1 MEYYNNWLESEFN
14 GIGVSCDK
22 YFDEMFL
29 QRVFYNQK
37 LYDYEIDYILKK
49 TFEDLDGVK
58 SHYTE
63 KKIEGGFDGIESI
76 IVFLESERNPNYQI
90 CEPLLDRIQER
101 YKDKKIIC
109 VHQDWKKENTKYI
122 KIPTIR
128 FLGEAIRG
136 CGTQLD
142 GANPMNM
149 SKSLHHQTN
158 EVQREKLFLCGNRT
172 RRFHRDEFINF
183 LRKNNLEEKGLV
195 SVRWEGKTLEDS
207 CTDLELSEN
216 PMQTFYNNVFCDVSA
231 ESMHQ
236 RLEGKGVGHF
246 QSEKIFK
253 PFIYKVIP
261 MIISWPDTDWV
272 LRRLNL
278 DLFDDV
284 IDTSFYQQ
292 DDLDE
297 KFKII
302 KSNLSIIEN
311 ECVEDKRFK
320 DSIWNRLNKNYER
333 IMDYG
338 NMKNYIKDFN
348 K

>member
-1 MEYYNNWLESEFN
+1 MEHYNNWIESEFR
-14 GIGVSCDK
+14 GIGIDCGEFFDK
-22 YFDEMFL
+22 MFL

-49 TFEDLDGVK
+49 TFMDLDGVK
-58 SHYTE
+58 KHYND
-63 KKIEGGFDGIESI
+63 KKINGGFDSIKSI

-109 VHQDWKKENTKYI
+109 VHQDWRKEKTKYI
-122 KIPTIR
+122 KIPTLR
-128 FLGEAIRG
+128 FLGEAILG

-142 GANPMNM
+142 GANPTNM

-158 EVQREKLFLCGNRT
+158 EIKRKKLFLCGNRT

-183 LRKNNLEEKGLV
+183 LRKNNLEGKGLV

-207 CTDLELSEN
+207 CSDLELSEN

-231 ESMHQ
+231 ETMHQ
-236 RLEGKGVGHF
+236 RLEGKGVGYF

-261 MIISWPDTDWV
+261 MIVSWPDTDWV
-272 LRRLNL
+272 LRKLNL

-284 IDTSFYQQ
+284 IDTSFYQE
-292 DDLDE
+292 DDLNK

-311 ECVEDKRFK
+311 ECVEGGRFK
-320 DSIWNRLNKNYER
+320 DVIWDRLDVNYKR
-333 IMDYG
+333 VMDYG
-338 NMKNYIKDFN
+338 NMKRYIGSFN
-348 K
+348 V